1 MGARKRIWWR
11 AHTSNIHPHRPHR
24 LDVVR
29 DSDPSNASRDDVKT
43 QKRGPSVGRSVAAPV
58 DAAAVD
64 ARDATTR
71 RRDARAA
78 STAMVR
84 FATARALAMAVA
96 LAIAATRVDD
106 ARATTATPRVS
117 SQDATRFGTTPT
129 GRTGSASGTFAATAT
144 TSARMV
150 VFGGRELATG
160 RDANDVWEYDLRW
173 NASAGIYDGMWTR
186 LHEGGTGGGGK
197 PRGRSGASACALR
210 GNLYV
215 FGGYGGGGGDFDDL
229 WVFNRAAG
237 RWSAISPVGGTRPPR
252 RSGAATTTPHGE
264 QGAACLVFGGNGM
277 NDVWEFNIDT
287 NAWSLVRDNTAT
299 TSAGG
304 ATLAPRVVVV
314 ASTLLAAAFAM

>member
-1 MGARKRIWWR
+1 LTPRPSTR
-11 AHTSNIHPHRPHR
+11 A
-24 LDVVR
+24 
-29 DSDPSNASRDDVKT
+29 
-43 QKRGPSVGRSVAAPV
+43 
-58 DAAAVD
+58 
-64 ARDATTR
+64 TR
-71 RRDARAA
+71 RRDDATTRAA

-186 LHEGGTGGGGK
+186 LHEGGTGGGGETA
-197 PRGRSGASACALR
+197 REEWGERVRAARESVR
-210 GNLYV
+210 V
-215 FGGYGGGGGDFDDL
+215 RRVRGGGGRFRR
-229 WVFNRAAG
+229 F
-237 RWSAISPVGGTRPPR
+237 VG
-252 RSGAATTTPHGE
+252 
-264 QGAACLVFGGNGM
+264 V
-277 NDVWEFNIDT
+277 
-287 NAWSLVRDNTAT
+287 
-299 TSAGG
+299 
-304 ATLAPRVVVV
+304 
-314 ASTLLAAAFAM
+314 

>member
-1 MGARKRIWWR
+1 
-11 AHTSNIHPHRPHR
+11 
-24 LDVVR
+24 
-29 DSDPSNASRDDVKT
+29 
-43 QKRGPSVGRSVAAPV
+43 
-58 DAAAVD
+58 
-64 ARDATTR
+64 
-71 RRDARAA
+71 
-78 STAMVR
+78 MVR

-186 LHEGGTGGGGK
+186 LHEGGTGGGAK

-215 FGGYGGGGGDFDDL
+215 FGGYGGGWEISTICGCLTAPRDGGARFPRWAGRDRRGEAGRRRRRRTA
-229 WVFNRAAG
+229 NRA
-237 RWSAISPVGGTRPPR
+237 RRVSCSEGT
-252 RSGAATTTPHGE
+252 
-264 QGAACLVFGGNGM
+264 V
-277 NDVWEFNIDT
+277 
-287 NAWSLVRDNTAT
+287 
-299 TSAGG
+299 
-304 ATLAPRVVVV
+304 
-314 ASTLLAAAFAM
+314 

>member
-1 MGARKRIWWR
+1 LTPRPSTR
-11 AHTSNIHPHRPHR
+11 ATRR
-24 LDVVR
+24 R
-29 DSDPSNASRDDVKT
+29 D
-43 QKRGPSVGRSVAAPV
+43 
-58 DAAAVD
+58 
-64 ARDATTR
+64 DATTR

-186 LHEGGTGGGGK
+186 LHEGGTGGGAK

-215 FGGYGGGGGDFDDL
+215 FGGYGGGVGDFDDL

>member
-1 MGARKRIWWR
+1 
-11 AHTSNIHPHRPHR
+11 
-24 LDVVR
+24 
-29 DSDPSNASRDDVKT
+29 
-43 QKRGPSVGRSVAAPV
+43 
-58 DAAAVD
+58 
-64 ARDATTR
+64 
-71 RRDARAA
+71 
-78 STAMVR
+78 MVR

-186 LHEGGTGGGGK
+186 LHEGGTGGGAK

-215 FGGYGGGGGDFDDL
+215 FGGYGGGVGDFDDL

-314 ASTLLAAAFAM
+314 ASTLLAAGFAM